1 MDIVLTF
8 EFGHDTTILKMT
20 IYDKVDYI
28 DIDPAQVY
36 TGCCEKFN
44 SKQVVERAQFF
55 MTGMKNDFV
64 CLRSNL
70 QYFLWARFANANLPN
85 WYKKVG

>member
-1 MDIVLTF
+1 MDIVSTLNLATLLWYWKWQF
-8 EFGHDTTILKMT
+8 TIKS
-20 IYDKVDYI
+20 II
-28 DIDPAQVY
+28 DIEPAQVY
-36 TGCCEKFN
+36 TKFN
-44 SKQVVERAQFF
+44 SKQLQVVERAQFF

-64 CLRSNL
+64 CFTSNL

>member
-8 EFGHDTTILKMT
+8 GYGHDTTILKMA

-28 DIDPAQVY
+28 DIEPAQVY
-36 TGCCEKFN
+36 TGSCEKFN
-44 SKQVVERAQFF
+44 SKQLQVVERAQFF

-70 QYFLWARFANANLPN
+70 QYFL
-85 WYKKVG
+85 

>member
-1 MDIVLTF
+1 MDIVLTI
-8 EFGHDTTILKMT
+8 EFGHDTTILKME
-20 IYDKVDYI
+20 IYDYI
-28 DIDPAQVY
+28 DIEPALVY

-44 SKQVVERAQFF
+44 SKLLQVVERAQFF